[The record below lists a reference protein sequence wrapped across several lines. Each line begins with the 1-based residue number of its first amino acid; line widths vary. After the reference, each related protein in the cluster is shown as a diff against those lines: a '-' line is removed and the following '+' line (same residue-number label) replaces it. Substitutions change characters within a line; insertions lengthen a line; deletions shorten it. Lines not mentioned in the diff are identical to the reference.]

1 MHKNNIYF
9 SYADDIYLHLSKNN
23 RQITINIFF
32 KSGDNME
39 IILHIDLRKL
49 DKSYDKA
56 IDEYFKRTSSFT
68 DIKKILYKDFSKS
81 EFKKRSYRIVIS
93 YGRSTISSVEL
104 AKKISDINIMGYSCI
119 EFIITADKDY
129 IENLTNNNINNNA
142 NNSINDNNEKSLD
155 NNLEILNL
163 TTMHLGT
170 DITAVALAEQIYR
183 AYTINN
189 NISYHK

>member
-1 MHKNNIYF
+1 
-9 SYADDIYLHLSKNN
+9 
-23 RQITINIFF
+23 
-32 KSGDNME
+32 ME

-49 DKSYDKA
+49 DRSYDKA

-68 DIKKILYKDFSKS
+68 NIKKVLYKDYSKL
-81 EFKKRSYRIVIS
+81 EFKKSSYRIVVS
-93 YGRSTISSVEL
+93 YGKSTISSVEL
-104 AKKISDINIMGYSCI
+104 AKKISDINLMGYSCI
-119 EFIITADKDY
+119 EFVITEDKDY
-129 IENLTNNNINNNA
+129 FDNLITIDN
-142 NNSINDNNEKSLD
+142 INDNNG
-155 NNLEILNL
+155 NNSANNTEILNL